1 MECFLLLI
9 ACCMV
14 AALCGSVS
22 WCGRMC
28 VAVVFEERCSRSSWL
43 LGCVWCLRGFCGGC
57 GGGRFRTV
65 SMSCFR
71 VCISV
76 SRWCWVSLGPSGWH
90 VSLRMRFSAL
100 VCMMIRAVLC
110 PVIFRWGGM
119 DGGGRSVL
127 LVGVMLSRVS
137 SVCSVLVRLCCPRC
151 LRGVGG
157 GGLCRCVVVGFL

>member
-1 MECFLLLI
+1 
-9 ACCMV
+9 
-14 AALCGSVS
+14 
-22 WCGRMC
+22 
-28 VAVVFEERCSRSSWL
+28 
-43 LGCVWCLRGFCGGC
+43 
-57 GGGRFRTV
+57 
-65 SMSCFR
+65 MSCFR
-71 VCISV
+71 VFISV